1 MRFYIFVSYLYLLS
15 SLYSYVDNMQVFY
28 IDSILFDFN
37 KRIIKNWPNIS
48 IPPINILENKTMQAL
63 MKTAKNAHFNRK
75 TGNFYFLPITVDR
88 ERIVFA
94 TQQFCSLI
102 KTGFPKEAIIY
113 ISYDEGSCHI
123 LNKHGANCE
132 VVNIVNVP
140 TLNNKDGKF
149 RMKVYLLYLQNYWHF
164 DAYTLDSDVIFIENI
179 EKAFY
184 NENIDLEISSN
195 DNRAVSQINASK
207 SKQPNSGFG
216 RFLPTAASRDI
227 INDILERAQTS
238 SGRDQAIHSMVY
250 NKWRGN
256 NFKISNGIE
265 TWMRNVKFR
274 IIDPLLVANGGV
286 ALCTGRNEYWK
297 QIEIKSKN
305 KYKMPVALHFNWDV
319 FNKTLTYQKLG
330 LNMCKKLN
338 AKMVRKFKKEVFKIN
353 CVSLWG
359 CNKCYVH
366 TLERKKFFTIFF

>member
-1 MRFYIFVSYLYLLS
+1 MDLIFL
-15 SLYSYVDNMQVFY
+15 
-28 IDSILFDFN
+28 
-37 KRIIKNWPNIS
+37 R
-48 IPPINILENKTMQAL
+48 
-63 MKTAKNAHFNRK
+63 
-75 TGNFYFLPITVDR
+75 
-88 ERIVFA
+88 
-94 TQQFCSLI
+94 
-102 KTGFPKEAIIY
+102 
-113 ISYDEGSCHI
+113 
-123 LNKHGANCE
+123 
-132 VVNIVNVP
+132 
-140 TLNNKDGKF
+140 
-149 RMKVYLLYLQNYWHF
+149 
-164 DAYTLDSDVIFIENI
+164 
-179 EKAFY
+179 
-184 NENIDLEISSN
+184 
-195 DNRAVSQINASK
+195 
-207 SKQPNSGFG
+207 NS
-216 RFLPTAASRDI
+216 ASRDI

-238 SGRDQAIHSMVY
+238 SGRDQIIHSMVY
-250 NKWRGN
+250 NKWRGT

-265 TWMRNVKFR
+265 TWMRNIKFR

-366 TLERKKFFTIFF
+366 TLERKKNKKKVFH